1 MSKKLIISRLTKS
14 VLSESTRRKMIS
26 NGTKNVFKI
35 EIGMREKKK
44 TCSREQHAY
53 VFLLG
58 VRSSTCGSISFQ
70 FAIRT
75 RS

>member
-44 TCSREQHAY
+44 LVPE
-53 VFLLG
+53 
-58 VRSSTCGSISFQ
+58 SSMHMYSFWV
-70 FAIRT
+70 
-75 RS
+75 